1 MHFKNTFEE
10 GLRMANYDLYEME
23 EYFNEET
30 NVVSKINTKSTKRKW
45 REIES
50 FKEKQRLRREL
61 LEYSQYGL

>member
-1 MHFKNTFEE
+1 
-10 GLRMANYDLYEME
+10 MANYDLNGTE
-23 EYFNEET
+23 ELFNEET
-30 NVVSKINTKSTKRKW
+30 NMLNSKLNTKGTKRKW

>member
-1 MHFKNTFEE
+1 
-10 GLRMANYDLYEME
+10 MANYDLYEME

-30 NVVSKINTKSTKRKW
+30 NVVSKVNIKSTKRKW
-45 REIES
+45 REIEN